1 MNESGRMNVNEP
13 IEKSLSMWQAAGVID
28 AETAAR
34 IRAFE
39 SQQASMERLRWP
51 VLVAL
56 GLGGLVICAGVLLFV
71 AAHWDELSP
80 GERFT
85 VVALLTA
92 VFPVLGA
99 FAAPQFPALATTL
112 FAVGTV
118 TTGAGIFMTAQIFN
132 LEEHWPN
139 GILLWALAA
148 LAGWILLRDWPQAA
162 MLAILAPAWLASDWS
177 VRTENYRGGSQ
188 IMLAGLMC
196 LAITYFTV
204 DRERKDSGAR
214 TAMVRIGG
222 LGILP
227 GLGVLVAVN
236 NEAFPHNECCLLSV
250 SVAVIGW
257 IVALGV
263 PFAVAFYTR
272 RERAWANGIAAIWV
286 VLLGL
291 ISRHSSLEHSVASY
305 LWLAIGAAGLIAWG
319 MSERV
324 KDRVNVGV
332 VAFALTV
339 LGFYFSNVMDRLDRS
354 ASLVGLGLLLIAGG
368 WAMERMRRRLVARLG
383 EGGQ

>member
-1 MNESGRMNVNEP
+1 MNVNEP
-13 IEKSLSMWQAAGVID
+13 IEKSLSAWQAAGVID

-39 SQQASMERLRWP
+39 SHHASMERLRWP

-71 AAHWDELSP
+71 AAHWDDLSP

-85 VVALLTA
+85 IVVVLTA
-92 VFPVLGA
+92 VFPVMGA
-99 FAAPQFPALATTL
+99 FAAPRFPALATTL

-148 LAGWILLRDWPQAA
+148 LTGWLLLRDWPQAA
-162 MLAILAPAWLASDWS
+162 ILAILAPAWAASDWS
-177 VRTENYRGGSQ
+177 IRTQNYEGGSQ
-188 IMLAGLMC
+188 ITLAGLTC
-196 LAITYFTV
+196 LAISYFTV
-204 DRERKDSGAR
+204 DRDTRDSGAR
-214 TAMVRIGG
+214 AALVRIGG
-222 LGILP
+222 MAILP
-227 GLGVLVAVN
+227 GLAVLVAVN
-236 NEAFPHNECCLLSV
+236 NETFQHNEILALSV
-250 SVAVIGW
+250 GAEAIGW
-257 IVALGV
+257 VVALGV
-263 PFAVAFYTR
+263 PLAVAFYTR
-272 RERAWANGIAAIWV
+272 GPRAWLNGVAAIWV

-291 ISRHSSLEHSVASY
+291 IARHASLEHSVASY

-332 VAFALTV
+332 AAFALTV

-368 WAMERMRRRLVARLG
+368 WGMERMRRRLVARLV

>member
-1 MNESGRMNVNEP
+1 MMTVNEP
-13 IEKSLSMWQAAGVID
+13 IEKSLSAWQAACVID
-28 AETAAR
+28 ADTAAL

-71 AAHWDELSP
+71 AAHWDELSA

-85 VVALLTA
+85 VVVLLTA
-92 VFPVLGA
+92 IFPVLGA
-99 FAAPQFPALATTL
+99 FATPRFPALATTL
-112 FAVGTV
+112 FAVGAV

-148 LAGWILLRDWPQAA
+148 LAGWLLLRDWPQGA
-162 MLAILAPAWLASDWS
+162 MLAILAPAWAATDWS
-177 VRTENYRGGSQ
+177 VRTENYEGGSQ
-188 IMLAGLMC
+188 IMLAGLTC
-196 LAITYFTV
+196 LAIAYFTV
-204 DRERKDSGAR
+204 DRETRDSGAR
-214 TAMVRIGG
+214 AALVRIGG

-227 GLGVLVAVN
+227 GLAILVAVN
-236 NEAFPHNECCLLSV
+236 SETFQHNNYAALSV
-250 SVAVIGW
+250 SAEAIGW

-263 PFAVAFYTR
+263 PLAVAVYTR
-272 RERAWANGIAAIWV
+272 GPRAWLNGVAAIWV

-291 ISRHSSLEHSVASY
+291 IARHASLEHSVASY

-319 MSERV
+319 MLERV

-332 VAFALTV
+332 GAFALTGV
-339 LGFYFSNVMDRLDRS
+339 EFYFSNVMDRLDRS

-368 WAMERMRRRLVARLG
+368 WGMERMRRRLVARLAS
-383 EGGQ
+383 GGL

>member
-1 MNESGRMNVNEP
+1 MNVNEP
-13 IEKSLSMWQAAGVID
+13 IEKTLSTWQAAGVID
-28 AETAAR
+28 AETANR

-39 SQQASMERLRWP
+39 SQQASMERMRWP

-71 AAHWDELSP
+71 AAHWDELGP
-80 GERFT
+80 GERFS
-85 VVALLTA
+85 VVVVLTA

-99 FAAPQFPALATTL
+99 FTAPRFPALATTL

-118 TTGAGIFMTAQIFN
+118 TTGAGIFMSAQIFN

-148 LAGWILLRDWPQAA
+148 LAGWLLLRDWPQAA
-162 MLAILAPAWLASDWS
+162 ILAILAPAWLASDWS
-177 VRTENYRGGSQ
+177 IRTQNYEGGSQ
-188 IMLAGLMC
+188 VTLAGLTC
-196 LAITYFTV
+196 LAIAYFTV
-204 DRERKDSGAR
+204 DRDKRDSGAR
-214 TAMVRIGG
+214 AALVRIGG
-222 LGILP
+222 LAILP
-227 GLGVLVAVN
+227 GLAILVAVN
-236 NEAFPHNECCLLSV
+236 SVTSQRNDVRALSTGAEV
-250 SVAVIGW
+250 LGW

-263 PFAVAFYTR
+263 PLAVAFFTR
-272 RERAWANGIAAIWV
+272 GPRAWLNGVAAIWV

-291 ISRHSSLEHSVASY
+291 IARHASLEHSVGCY

-332 VAFALTV
+332 AAFALTV
-339 LGFYFSNVMDRLDRS
+339 LGFYFSSVMDRLGRS

-368 WAMERMRRRLVARLG
+368 WGMERMRRRLVARLA
-383 EGGQ
+383 EGVR

>member
-1 MNESGRMNVNEP
+1 MNVNEP
-13 IEKSLSMWQAAGVID
+13 IEKTLSTWQAAGVID

-39 SQQASMERLRWP
+39 SQQASMERMRWP

-85 VVALLTA
+85 SVVVLTA
-92 VFPVLGA
+92 VFPLLGA
-99 FAAPQFPALATTL
+99 FTAPRFPALATTL

-118 TTGAGIFMTAQIFN
+118 TTGAGIFMSAQIFN

-148 LAGWILLRDWPQAA
+148 LAGWLLLRDWPQAA
-162 MLAILAPAWLASDWS
+162 MLAILAPAWLASEWS
-177 VRTENYRGGSQ
+177 SRTGLYQVGNQ
-188 IMLAGLMC
+188 ILLAGLTC
-196 LAITYFTV
+196 LAISYFTV
-204 DRERKDSGAR
+204 DREHRDSGAR
-214 TAMVRIGG
+214 AALVRIGG

-227 GLGVLVAVN
+227 AIAILVAVN
-236 NEAFPHNECCLLSV
+236 NETFRAFSFDTPSV
-250 SVAVIGW
+250 TVEAIGW
-257 IVALGV
+257 IVALGA
-263 PFAVAFYTR
+263 PLIVAFYSR
-272 RERAWANGIAAIWV
+272 GQRSWVNGVAAIWV
-286 VLLGL
+286 VLLGV
-291 ISRHSSLEHSVASY
+291 IARHTSLEHSVVSY

-319 MSERV
+319 MTERV

-332 VAFALTV
+332 AQFALTV
-339 LGFYFSNVMDRLDRS
+339 LGFYFSSVMDRLGRS

-368 WAMERMRRRLVARLG
+368 WGMERVRRRLVARLA

>member
-1 MNESGRMNVNEP
+1 MSVNEP
-13 IEKSLSMWQAAGVID
+13 IEKSISAWQAAGVID

-71 AAHWDELSP
+71 AAHWEQLSP
-80 GERFT
+80 GERFSI
-85 VVALLTA
+85 VVILTA
-92 VFPVLGA
+92 VFPALGA
-99 FAAPQFPALATTL
+99 FAAPRFPALATTL

-118 TTGAGIFMTAQIFN
+118 TTGAGIFMSAQIFN

-139 GILLWALAA
+139 GILLWAIAA
-148 LAGWILLRDWPQAA
+148 LGGWLLLRDWPQAA

-177 VRTENYRGGSQ
+177 VRTENYHGGAQ
-188 IMLAGLMC
+188 IMLAGLTC
-196 LAITYFTV
+196 LALAYFTV
-204 DRERKDSGAR
+204 DRDKRDSGAR
-214 TAMVRIGG
+214 VALVRIGG
-222 LGILP
+222 LALLP
-227 GLGVLVAVN
+227 GLAILVAVN
-236 NEAFPHNECCLLSV
+236 EATLQRNQAAPLS
-250 SVAVIGW
+250 AGAEVIGW

-263 PFAVAFYTR
+263 PLAMAFYTR
-272 RERAWANGIAAIWV
+272 GQRAWVNGVAAMWV
-286 VLLGL
+286 VVLGL
-291 ISRHSSLEHSVASY
+291 IARHASLEHSVGSY
-305 LWLAIGAAGLIAWG
+305 VWLAIGAAGLIAWG

-332 VAFALTV
+332 AAFALTV
-339 LGFYFSNVMDRLDRS
+339 VGFYFSNVMDRLDRS

-368 WAMERMRRRLVARLG
+368 WGMERMRRRLVARLATTSK
-383 EGGQ
+383 EGAK

>member
-1 MNESGRMNVNEP
+1 MNVNEP
-13 IEKSLSMWQAAGVID
+13 IEKTLSTWQAAGVID
-28 AETAAR
+28 AETANR

-39 SQQASMERLRWP
+39 SQQASMERMRWP

-71 AAHWDELSP
+71 AAHWDELGP
-80 GERFT
+80 GERFS
-85 VVALLTA
+85 VVVVLTA

-99 FAAPQFPALATTL
+99 FTAPRFPALATTL

-118 TTGAGIFMTAQIFN
+118 TTGAGIFMSAQIFN

-148 LAGWILLRDWPQAA
+148 LAGWLLLRDWPQAA
-162 MLAILAPAWLASDWS
+162 ILAILAPAWVASDWS
-177 VRTENYRGGSQ
+177 IRTQNYEGGSQ
-188 IMLAGLMC
+188 VTLAGLTC
-196 LAITYFTV
+196 LAIAYFTV
-204 DRERKDSGAR
+204 DRDKRDSGAR
-214 TAMVRIGG
+214 AALVRIGG
-222 LGILP
+222 LAILP
-227 GLGVLVAVN
+227 GLAILVAVN
-236 NEAFPHNECCLLSV
+236 SVTSQRNDLRALSTGAEV
-250 SVAVIGW
+250 LGW

-263 PFAVAFYTR
+263 PLAVAFFTR
-272 RERAWANGIAAIWV
+272 GPRAWLNGVAAIWV

-291 ISRHSSLEHSVASY
+291 IARHASLEHSVGCY

-332 VAFALTV
+332 AAFALTV
-339 LGFYFSNVMDRLDRS
+339 LGFYFSSVMDRLGRS

-368 WAMERMRRRLVARLG
+368 WGMERMRRRLVARLA
-383 EGGQ
+383 EGVR